1 MKNRVRIIK
10 SDFFVNPEKK
20 IVVCVLECDMQ
31 LEKHPIWDKIQY
43 YMWSKSR
50 VDLHIDMNGVFTV
63 KAIARCNERDTFD
76 ENLGK
81 KIAESKANCKAFVI
95 AEKVYKEIEK
105 YLLNSAANIHKSV
118 QACEQSRIAEKFHFD
133 CLTNMNN

>member
-1 MKNRVRIIK
+1 MKNRVKIIK

-31 LEKHPIWDKIQY
+31 LEKHPTWDGIY
-43 YMWSKSR
+43 SYMWSKSR
-50 VDLHIDMNGVFTV
+50 VNLHVDNSGVFTV

-81 KIAESKANCKAFVI
+81 KIAESKANCKAFAI

-105 YLLNSAANIHKSV
+105 YFLNNAALIHKSV
-118 QACEQSRIAEKFHFD
+118 QACEQSRISEKLHFD

>member
-31 LEKHPIWDKIQY
+31 LEKHPSCEDIY
-43 YMWSKSR
+43 SYMWSKSR
-50 VDLHIDMNGVFTV
+50 VNLHVDNSGVFTV
-63 KAIARCNERDTFD
+63 KAIAKCNERDTFD

-81 KIAESKANCKAFVI
+81 KIAESKANCKAFAI

-105 YLLNSAANIHKSV
+105 YFLNSAKNIHKSV